1 MMSSNDA
8 YMLFAGTSHPEL
20 GKQIAK
26 CLDISLGNISI
37 ETFPDGEIGVQILEN
52 VHGRDVFV
60 LQTIAR
66 HPNLYLMELLITVD
80 ALKRA
85 GAHLITAVVPYFG
98 YGRQD
103 RKGVANVPITAK
115 LVADLL
121 EKAGVARILTMDLH
135 SEQIQGFFDIPVYNL
150 FARSLLVESLKK
162 WPLQNSVVVSPDVG
176 RIKLARAFAEEL
188 GTKYAVVDKRRV
200 DAKQVESDAL
210 IGDVDNKD
218 VILVDDICSTGETL
232 GKALRICKAAGA
244 KKIFAVVT
252 HGLFVREAFKESAIE
267 KMLITNT
274 VDLQSEDDVV
284 ETVSVAPL
292 FAQAIRETS
301 RTLFPC

>member
-150 FARSLLVESLKK
+150 FARSLLVESLK
-162 WPLQNSVVVSPDVG
+162 N
-176 RIKLARAFAEEL
+176 
-188 GTKYAVVDKRRV
+188 
-200 DAKQVESDAL
+200 
-210 IGDVDNKD
+210 
-218 VILVDDICSTGETL
+218 
-232 GKALRICKAAGA
+232 
-244 KKIFAVVT
+244 
-252 HGLFVREAFKESAIE
+252 GLFKIV
-267 KMLITNT
+267 L
-274 VDLQSEDDVV
+274 L
-284 ETVSVAPL
+284 
-292 FAQAIRETS
+292 
-301 RTLFPC
+301 

>member
-1 MMSSNDA
+1 M
-8 YMLFAGTSHPEL
+8 
-20 GKQIAK
+20 
-26 CLDISLGNISI
+26 
-37 ETFPDGEIGVQILEN
+37 
-52 VHGRDVFV
+52 
-60 LQTIAR
+60 
-66 HPNLYLMELLITVD
+66 
-80 ALKRA
+80 
-85 GAHLITAVVPYFG
+85 
-98 YGRQD
+98 
-103 RKGVANVPITAK
+103 
-115 LVADLL
+115 
-121 EKAGVARILTMDLH
+121 
-135 SEQIQGFFDIPVYNL
+135 
-150 FARSLLVESLKK
+150 
-162 WPLQNSVVVSPDVG
+162 
-176 RIKLARAFAEEL
+176 KLARAFAEEL